1 MALPCFLFY
10 SDFVATKSLVSRR
23 SADVVKGVSIAAG
36 GVRPAEPKGGTGLSI
51 KVKRVDPAVLRA
63 IQEDSGQGPVTVML
77 KLNSKTSVYSR
88 HPVSNAP
95 GNARE
100 RAFNDEVNGIVRS
113 VTSGKSVGAK
123 SRVVQSA
130 ANLGVATL
138 QAPISVVKD
147 LLGVEQIDGMK
158 LKV

>member
-1 MALPCFLFY
+1 MP
-10 SDFVATKSLVSRR
+10 
-23 SADVVKGVSIAAG
+23 KGVAAGVG
-36 GVRPAEPKGGTGLSI
+36 GVRPTQPTGGNVSI

-63 IQEDSGQGPVTVML
+63 IRDDSGQDPVTVMV

-88 HPVSNAP
+88 HPVSNTP

-113 VTSGKSVGAK
+113 VTSGKAAGAR
-123 SRVVQSA
+123 SRILQSA